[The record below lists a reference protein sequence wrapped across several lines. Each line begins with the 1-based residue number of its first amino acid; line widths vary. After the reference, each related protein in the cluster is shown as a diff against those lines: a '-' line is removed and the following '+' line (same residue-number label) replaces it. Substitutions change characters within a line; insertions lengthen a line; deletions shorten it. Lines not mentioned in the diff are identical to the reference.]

1 MVDLKTKRKRI
12 LVAALLAL
20 LATFGIAMT
29 IKTSDKTV
37 LGNSIYSL
45 VIFSGSY
52 TLLKHCLF
60 LARNRRKDIGALI
73 ISLVFAICLVWGR
86 NTMLFDDARV
96 FSVLT
101 YIRIF
106 LIWPLWF
113 GLIRALFSLH
123 IKDALIQEQA
133 IAKINRFASTKRG
146 LVIIWAVILLCW
158 LPYLLA
164 YFPSVYGYDG
174 PGQIGEF
181 LTHNI
186 NSHHPVLHT
195 YLLGVTI
202 GKLKSPWWLGAAVYS
217 FFQTLILSF
226 ALADVSAFIAKHSR
240 SLLLSLGSFL
250 TFALLPFYPIMAV
263 TTTKNVIFTAL
274 FIILELQVIKIAWGK
289 EYFNNWK
296 NVVVFGVI
304 SFLSMAFLKQAMY
317 VYILTI
323 VILCFLLKHGCRRL
337 LFTAMITVGLFMLY
351 SGPVLSS
358 LKVTNNR
365 DDAIKE
371 SLSIPEVQIARAVV
385 RHPHDYQGEQLKEVK
400 RFIPNYDNY
409 RGPFEAISDPVKT
422 TFNAEA
428 VRQEPWEFIKLYCAV
443 GRKHPG
449 EYVNAFSRLTVQLW
463 YPGMNKDTSAFG
475 EPYYEVHSLSL
486 LPNQP
491 RQTFGKS
498 LLPSFKK
505 VVDAFSNRQYYE
517 KIPLVSLLF
526 SAALPFFIL
535 TVSLGKVIVDK
546 QKHYWAMFIMPV
558 IFWLVLLVFSPVIL
572 LRYVLPLV
580 SVEGLLILP
589 LVNGIYSGRKL

>member
-101 YIRIF
+101 CIRIF

-123 IKDALIQEQA
+123 IKDALVQEQA
-133 IAKINRFASTKRG
+133 IVKINRFASTKRG
-146 LVIIWAVILLCW
+146 VVIIWAVILLCW

-217 FFQTLILSF
+217 FFQTLVLSF
-226 ALADVSAFIAKHSR
+226 
-240 SLLLSLGSFL
+240 
-250 TFALLPFYPIMAV
+250 
-263 TTTKNVIFTAL
+263 
-274 FIILELQVIKIAWGK
+274 
-289 EYFNNWK
+289 
-296 NVVVFGVI
+296 
-304 SFLSMAFLKQAMY
+304 
-317 VYILTI
+317 
-323 VILCFLLKHGCRRL
+323 
-337 LFTAMITVGLFMLY
+337 
-351 SGPVLSS
+351 
-358 LKVTNNR
+358 
-365 DDAIKE
+365 
-371 SLSIPEVQIARAVV
+371 
-385 RHPHDYQGEQLKEVK
+385 
-400 RFIPNYDNY
+400 
-409 RGPFEAISDPVKT
+409 
-422 TFNAEA
+422 
-428 VRQEPWEFIKLYCAV
+428 
-443 GRKHPG
+443 
-449 EYVNAFSRLTVQLW
+449 
-463 YPGMNKDTSAFG
+463 
-475 EPYYEVHSLSL
+475 
-486 LPNQP
+486 
-491 RQTFGKS
+491 
-498 LLPSFKK
+498 
-505 VVDAFSNRQYYE
+505 
-517 KIPLVSLLF
+517 
-526 SAALPFFIL
+526 
-535 TVSLGKVIVDK
+535 
-546 QKHYWAMFIMPV
+546 WA
-558 IFWLVLLVFSPVIL
+558 
-572 LRYVLPLV
+572 
-580 SVEGLLILP
+580 
-589 LVNGIYSGRKL
+589 